1 MGILLS
7 KDVTQLLIEASQTED
22 FLTENTSLNSTI
34 QTLEEEVNYL
44 EEATGDIKYTEDMI
58 PVIMQESTYGPMYL
72 VEYDMLT
79 KLMESTGLEAD
90 KALDKICEHNE
101 ISTGD
106 TYVLIESA
114 EYILEELKQFKKEA
128 SLKAKKDIQNAS
140 KTLQDLKDKGIKL
153 VTKKSNKKKR
163 KK

>member
-22 FLTENTSLNSTI
+22 FFTENTSFDSTL

-90 KALDKICEHNE
+90 AALEKICEHNE
-101 ISTGD
+101 ITSGD

-114 EYILEELKQFKKEA
+114 GYILEELKQFKKDA
-128 SLKAKKDIQNAS
+128 SIKAKQDIQNAT

-153 VTKKSNKKKR
+153 VTKKSNKKKKR
-163 KK
+163 K